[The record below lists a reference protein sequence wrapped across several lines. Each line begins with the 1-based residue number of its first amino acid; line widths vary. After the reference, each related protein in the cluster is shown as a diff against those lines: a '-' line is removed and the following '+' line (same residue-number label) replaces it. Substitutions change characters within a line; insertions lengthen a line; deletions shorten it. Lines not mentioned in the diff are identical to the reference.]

1 VTFHLSCVPP
11 TSSHHAKTIVRVRG
25 FARIADK
32 PALVAAKEMLDVLLL
47 PHRPPAPL
55 EGPLTLALTF
65 TWPWAKSATKKLRAL
80 GRAPRASRPDC
91 SNLAKTTEDRL
102 VAMRFLQDDGQV
114 VRLVVE
120 KYWGDEA
127 GITVSIEPWRAQL
140 PVVVVESAEQALE
153 AMR

>member
-1 VTFHLSCVPP
+1 MTFHLSCVPP
-11 TSSHHAKTIVRVRG
+11 TVNHQRKQIVRIAG
-25 FARIADK
+25 FSRLADR
-32 PALVAAKEMLDVLLL
+32 PQLVAAKEMLDVLLL

-65 TWPWAKSATKKLRAL
+65 TWPWPKSASKKLRAL
-80 GRAPRASRPDC
+80 GRSPRASRPDA

-102 VAMRFLQDDGQV
+102 TALRFMNDDGQV

-120 KYWGDEA
+120 KYWGDDA
-127 GITVSIEPWRAQL
+127 GITVH
-140 PVVVVESAEQALE
+140 LE